1 MELDLA
7 WATKSNQDPAALFKM
22 YPGRFPLWH
31 VKDLNKE
38 TKEPE
43 EVGAG
48 IVDFRHAFDNA
59 GESGMKYF
67 FVEQDGAPHPLL
79 NIANSYNYLKNTL
92 KV

>member
-31 VKDLNKE
+31 VKDLNKI

-43 EVGAG
+43 EVGG
-48 IVDFRHAFDNA
+48 GFVDFKHAFANA

-67 FVEQDGAPHPLL
+67 FVEQDGAPHPII
-79 NIANSYNYLKNTL
+79 NITNSYNYLKNTL